1 MKASR
6 LFYFSLSTL
15 IVGATCS
22 CIDNKYDLEKNSLNK
37 NMSIFNNGIS
47 LPVGSVQE
55 ITLSQF
61 IDTEE
66 ENSIIKEDL
75 SGYYLSKS
83 GDTEEINI
91 DIEDTDV
98 TNDGSSLEETFK
110 KVNIFKKIFSNPLFT
125 ANTVMLPIN
134 EHKDSY
140 DSQSY
145 ELLKNTIG
153 ENTEKFILDLS
164 DDEGDEVVEKFTIK
178 IDDVPEEI
186 NTIYSVEF
194 EEFPIYL
201 NLETKNIDNIT
212 DKLVLEDN
220 FKIEIPNV
228 IILGKNNHLN
238 ITEEDGKSFIN
249 LGQEVVTEYPNRLT
263 INAKGIDLG
272 ENGIDAITDPV
283 TGKRTIEYEDAFKF
297 HGNAF
302 INKIYKSNETSGDYI
317 KIPMVLR
324 TEEITATAKKVK
336 GKFNI
341 DPTNESVGIDKDEL
355 PDFLSEDNIIIDA
368 THASIEFVASIENE
382 KLPTDFPIKVEIE
395 TVKND
400 IITNNLKAKFWIEAD
415 KFSFNKTENKYYYKY
430 IISDNEEEK
439 NGYENVVIEDLNKLL
454 YEIPDSVRVN
464 AEIDSEEKLDIDIVK
479 KTDINID
486 FAFNVP
492 LEFGKE
498 LNISYTDTI
507 DGIHGSLGGIKTTG
521 VKLAGKLEYKIP
533 VNMQLSAS
541 AIDTDGNLLEGVNIT
556 ITPEDKIKNGTNDFS
571 IVITSEDKE
580 LIAEKLDGIAL
591 KITLTN
597 EDYDENN
604 SSPIKPTDSIYLKDL
619 KISVLGGIE
628 IDADDF

>member
-1 MKASR
+1 MKTSK
-6 LFYFSLSTL
+6 LFYFSFSTL

-22 CIDNKYDLEKNSLNK
+22 CIDNKYDLEENSLNK

-61 IDTEE
+61 IDTEK
-66 ENSIIKEDL
+66 ENDIIKEDQ
-75 SGYYLSKS
+75 SGYYLSKN

-98 TNDGSSLEETFK
+98 TNEGSSLEEIFK
-110 KVNIFKKIFSNPLFT
+110 KENIFKNIFANPLFT
-125 ANTVMLPIN
+125 ANTIRLPIN

-140 DSQSY
+140 DTQSY

-153 ENTEKFILDLS
+153 ENYEKFILELS
-164 DDEGDEVVEKFTIK
+164 KDEGDEVVEKFKIK

-186 NTIYSVEF
+186 NTIYRVDF

-212 DKLVLEDN
+212 DKLVLEN
-220 FKIEIPNV
+220 SFKIEIPNI
-228 IILGKNNHLN
+228 IILGNNSHLN
-238 ITEEDGKSFIN
+238 ITEEGGRYFIN
-249 LGQEVVTEYPNRLT
+249 LGNEVITEYPNRLT
-263 INAKGIDLG
+263 VNVKGIDLG
-272 ENGIDAITDPV
+272 ENGVDAQTDPT

-297 HGNAF
+297 HGEAF
-302 INKIYKSNETSGDYI
+302 VNTIYKSTETSEDYI
-317 KIPMVLR
+317 RVPMVLR

-355 PDFLSEDNIIIDA
+355 PDFLSEDNIVIDA
-368 THASIEFVASIENE
+368 THAAIEFVASIENE
-382 KLPTDFPIKVEIE
+382 KLPTDFPVKIQIE
-395 TVKND
+395 TVND
-400 IITNNLKAKFWIEAD
+400 DITTNNLKAKFWIEAD
-415 KFSFNKTENKYYYKY
+415 KFSKIGNKYYYKY
-430 IISDNEEEK
+430 IISDNGKGKEGFES
-439 NGYENVVIEDLNKLL
+439 VIIDDLNKLL
-454 YEIPDSVRVN
+454 YEIPDSIRLN
-464 AEIDSEEKLDIDIVK
+464 AGIDSEEILEVDIVNT
-479 KTDINID
+479 TDINID
-486 FAFNVP
+486 FALNVP
-492 LEFGKE
+492 LEFGKD

-507 DGIHGSLGGIKTTG
+507 DGIHGSLGGIKTNG

-533 VNMQLSAS
+533 VNMQLTAS
-541 AIDTDGNLLEGVNIT
+541 AIDTDGNTLDGVSIT
-556 ITPEDKIKNGTNDFS
+556 ITPEDKIKNGTHDFS
-571 IVITSEDKE
+571 IVITSENNE
-580 LIAEKLDGIAL
+580 LIAEKLDAIAL

-604 SSPIKPTDSIYLKDL
+604 SSQIKPTDSIYLKDL

-628 IDADDF
+628 IDAEDF

>member
-1 MKASR
+1 MKSSK
-6 LFYFSLSTL
+6 LFYFSFSAL

-66 ENSIIKEDL
+66 ENSIIKKDP
-75 SGYYLSKS
+75 SGYFLSKS

-201 NLETKNIDNIT
+201 NLETKNIDNVT
-212 DKLVLEDN
+212 DKLVLENN

-228 IILGKNNHLN
+228 IILGNNNHLK

-249 LGQEVVTEYPNRLT
+249 LGQEVITEYPNRLT

-341 DPTNESVGIDKDEL
+341 DPTKESVGIDKDEL

-368 THASIEFVASIENE
+368 AHAAIEFVASIEDE
-382 KLPTDFPIKVEIE
+382 KLPTNFPIKVEIE

-400 IITNNLKAKFWIEAD
+400 IVTNNLKAKFWIEAD
-415 KFSFNKTENKYYYKY
+415 KFTPEGNKFLYKY
-430 IISDNEEEK
+430 IISDNGEK
-439 NGYENVVIEDLNKLL
+439 KDGFESVVIDDLNKLL

-464 AEIDSEEKLDIDIVK
+464 AEIDSEEKLDVEIVN
-479 KTDINID
+479 KTNINID
-486 FAFNVP
+486 FALNVP
-492 LEFGKE
+492 LEFGKD

-507 DGIHGSLGGIKTTG
+507 DGIHGSFGGIKTTG

-541 AIDTDGNLLEGVNIT
+541 AIDTDGNLLEGVNIA
-556 ITPEDKIKNGTNDFS
+556 ITPEDKIKNGTHDLS

-591 KITLTN
+591 EITLTN
-597 EDYDENN
+597 EDYDEN
-604 SSPIKPTDSIYLKDL
+604 SSDQIKPSDSIYLKDL

>member
-1 MKASR
+1 
-6 LFYFSLSTL
+6 
-15 IVGATCS
+15 
-22 CIDNKYDLEKNSLNK
+22 
-37 NMSIFNNGIS
+37 MSIFNNGIS

-66 ENSIIKEDL
+66 ENSIIKKDP
-75 SGYYLSKS
+75 SGYFLSKS

-201 NLETKNIDNIT
+201 NLETKNIDNVT
-212 DKLVLEDN
+212 DKLVLENN

-228 IILGKNNHLN
+228 IILGNNNHLK

-249 LGQEVVTEYPNRLT
+249 LGQEVITEYPNRLT

-341 DPTNESVGIDKDEL
+341 DPTKESVGIDKDEL

-368 THASIEFVASIENE
+368 AHAAIEFVASIEDE
-382 KLPTDFPIKVEIE
+382 KLPTNFPIKVEIE

-400 IITNNLKAKFWIEAD
+400 IVTNNLKAKFWIEAD
-415 KFSFNKTENKYYYKY
+415 KFTPEGNKFLYRY
-430 IISDNEEEK
+430 IISDNGEK
-439 NGYENVVIEDLNKLL
+439 KDGFESVVIDDLNKLL
-454 YEIPDSVRVN
+454 YEIPDSIRLN
-464 AEIDSEEKLDIDIVK
+464 AEIDSEEKLDVEIVN
-479 KTDINID
+479 KTNINID
-486 FAFNVP
+486 FAFSVP
-492 LEFGKE
+492 LEFGKD

-541 AIDTDGNLLEGVNIT
+541 AIDTNGNLLEGVNIA
-556 ITPEDKIKNGTNDFS
+556 ITPEDKIKNGTHDLS

-591 KITLTN
+591 EITLTN
-597 EDYDENN
+597 EDYDEN
-604 SSPIKPTDSIYLKDL
+604 SSDQIKPSDSIYLKDL

>member
-1 MKASR
+1 MKASK
-6 LFYFSLSTL
+6 LFYFSFSAL
-15 IVGATCS
+15 IVGATYS

-61 IDTEE
+61 IETEE
-66 ENSIIKEDL
+66 ENSIIKESS

-98 TNDGSSLEETFK
+98 TNDGSSIEETFK
-110 KVNIFKKIFSNPLFT
+110 KDNIFKALFSNPYFT

-153 ENTEKFILDLS
+153 ENTEKFILELS
-164 DDEGDEVVEKFTIK
+164 KDEGDEIVEKFTLK

-201 NLETKNIDNIT
+201 NLETKNIDNVT
-212 DKLVLEDN
+212 DKLVLEDD

-228 IILGKNNHLN
+228 IILGNNNHLK
-238 ITEEDGKSFIN
+238 ITEENGKSFIN
-249 LGQEVVTEYPNRLT
+249 LGQEVITEHPNRLT
-263 INAKGIDLG
+263 INVKGIDLG
-272 ENGIDAITDPV
+272 ENGIDAIADPV

-297 HGNAF
+297 QGKAF
-302 INKIYKSNETSGDYI
+302 INKIFKSTETSGDYI

-324 TEEITATAKKVK
+324 TEGITATAKKVK

-341 DPTNESVGIDKDEL
+341 EPTNESVGIDKDEL

-368 THASIEFVASIENE
+368 THAAIEFIASIENE
-382 KLPTDFPIKVEIE
+382 KLPTDLPVKIQIE
-395 TVKND
+395 TVSDD
-400 IITNNLKAKFWIEAD
+400 ITTNTLKAKFWIKAD
-415 KFSFNKTENKYYYKY
+415 KFTPEENKFLYKY
-430 IISDNEEEK
+430 IISDKKEEK
-439 NGYENVVIEDLNKLL
+439 NGYESVVIEDLNKLL
-454 YEIPDSVRVN
+454 YEIPDSIRLN
-464 AEIDSEEKLDIDIVK
+464 AEIDSEEKLDIEIVN
-479 KTDINID
+479 KTNINID
-486 FAFNVP
+486 FAFSVP
-492 LEFGKE
+492 LEFGKD

-521 VKLAGKLEYKIP
+521 VKLAGKLEYNIP

-541 AIDTDGNLLEGVNIT
+541 AIDTDGNLLEGVNIA
-556 ITPEDKIKNGTNDFS
+556 ITPEDKINNGTHDLS

-597 EDYDENN
+597 EDYDEN
-604 SSPIKPTDSIYLKDL
+604 SSDQIKPTDSIYLKDL